1 MLAKK
6 NFLLIILLSL
16 FLFSLLLMNIFK
28 PSITGYAVASSKAS
42 IINSEPVIKSINTF
56 SLYVSS
62 DDNKQEDNFTI
73 CSNEDTKKVHIQV
86 KVSDADGIGNIT
98 NVTFKI
104 LLLNGTTESDFD
116 SFGND
121 SISLTFE
128 SGSGANAIYKY
139 TFNMSINDSKR
150 QDPLFYRIKS
160 NVTDGISTSTTLNI
174 NYTFINETC
183 DRFINDS
190 FIAIA
195 NETTII
201 NGTQDADTTIEI
213 QTNATVNGSFSI
225 TKTTFSPVSFA
236 DFGVVALNKY
246 IDIVVSSVINQSL
259 TSIKLKISYTDA
271 EVTAVDIEESSL
283 KPYNWN
289 GTNWIV
295 LDNLTID
302 TINNFVSG
310 TVEHFSLFALFGESI
325 SVVTVE
331 VSVEG
336 EVAKKGGA
344 GFIISAEE
352 PEKEPEEEPKEEEKA
367 EPITEEILFDI
378 VLDLIKTKILIGD
391 NLNVKIGLINLGVP
405 GRVNVSLYYTI
416 TDFNNNVILKET
428 ETTEVETQKEF
439 IKTFKLPSDIVIGDY
454 LISAELRYADTT
466 ATSSASF
473 EITKRP
479 IKIELP
485 LIVSFIILILII
497 LTIISLKRYRKIKW
511 VIKINKNKL
520 NKIISRKFFLANI

>member
-1 MLAKK
+1 MSDKR

-16 FLFSLLLMNIFK
+16 FLVSLFLINIYK
-28 PSITGYAVASSKAS
+28 PSIIGYGTANSKAS

-56 SLYVSS
+56 SLYISS
-62 DDNKQEDNFTI
+62 KNNKQEDNFTI
-73 CSNEDTKKVHIQV
+73 CSNEDTKEVHIQV
-86 KVSDADGIGNIT
+86 KVSDADGFENIT
-98 NVTFKI
+98 NVAFKI
-104 LLLNGTTESDFD
+104 VLLNGITESDFD
-116 SFGND
+116 RFGND
-121 SISLTFE
+121 SINLTFE

-139 TFNMSINDSKR
+139 TFNMSINDSNR

-183 DRFINDS
+183 NRFINDS
-190 FIAIA
+190 FTAIA

-213 QTNATVNGSFSI
+213 VTNTTVNGSFSI
-225 TKTTFSPVSFA
+225 TKTTFSPVSFT

-246 IDIVVSSVINQSL
+246 IDIAVSSDINQSL
-259 TSIKLKISYTDA
+259 TSVKIKIYYTDA
-271 EVTAVDIEESSL
+271 EVTAVGIEESSL
-283 KPYNWN
+283 KTYNWN

-302 TINNFVSG
+302 TSNNFVSG

-325 SVVTVE
+325 SVITVE
-331 VSVEG
+331 KEEEKE
-336 EVAKKGGA
+336 EVKKGGI
-344 GFIISAEE
+344 GFIISPEE
-352 PEKEPEEEPKEEEKA
+352 PEKEPKEEPKEEEKA
-367 EPITEEILFDI
+367 EPPTEEAIKEVLFDI
-378 VLDLIKTKILIGD
+378 VLDLIKSKIGIGD
-391 NLNVKIGLINLGVP
+391 DLNVKIGLINLGVP

-416 TDFNNNVILKET
+416 SDFNNNVILKET
-428 ETTEVETQKEF
+428 DTIEVETQIEF
-439 IKTFKLPSDIVIGDY
+439 IKAFKLPSDIALGEY
-454 LISAELRYADTT
+454 TISAELRYANTT
-466 ATSSASF
+466 ATSSALF

-479 IKIELP
+479 IKLELL

-511 VIKINKNKL
+511 VIKINK
-520 NKIISRKFFLANI
+520 IFRKSIKRFIV